1 MHSLD
6 IPMDKIS
13 YKIVETSRELKEAF
27 TVRRK
32 VFVEEQGISQD
43 IELDSRDDEALHM
56 VVKDGSR
63 IIGTAR
69 VLFPAPNLAK
79 IERMAILRPFRRKG
93 VGGGMVSFLN
103 EELKN
108 RQISKAVLHA
118 QHSAVAF
125 YKSCGFVELG
135 TPFYEAG
142 IKHLRM
148 EMGL

>member
-1 MHSLD
+1 MEKLR
-6 IPMDKIS
+6 
-13 YKIVETSRELKEAF
+13 YKIVESGHELKGAF
-27 TVRRK
+27 AVRRK

-43 IELDSRDDEALHM
+43 IQLDSHDDEALQM
-56 VVKDGSR
+56 VVKDGDR
-63 IIGTAR
+63 VIGTAR
-69 VLFPAPNLAK
+69 VLFPAPNVAK

-93 VGGGMVSFLN
+93 IGSGMVSFLN

-125 YKSCGFVELG
+125 YKSCGFVELD

-142 IKHLRM
+142 IIHLRM
-148 EMGL
+148 ERKL